1 MVKIKNVFSIFPV
14 LVALDS
20 SRYRT
25 LHCTG
30 YMHSWLSS
38 QLDSE
43 AEATDKE
50 TSGLACLVMVC
61 RLLSHS
67 FHQPPKDVHVKPA
80 EFVTRCAIDGKFTFV
95 DQR

>member
-1 MVKIKNVFSIFPV
+1 MVKINVFSIFPV
-14 LVALDS
+14 LVAVDS

-25 LHCTG
+25 FHCTG

-43 AEATDKE
+43 AEAAEKQA
-50 TSGLACLVMVC
+50 SGLACLVMVC

-67 FHQPPKDVHVKPA
+67 SHTPPKDVPVKPP